1 MDCQKKIRMFFTR
14 RSRLSTSEIGKA
26 AQRPVLGMVAL
37 DSGSDSDSSD
47 EAGANVDWLA
57 VVRREPSVPSAVVHE
72 GFFCDGCA
80 ADDSEPSP
88 IVGVRYS
95 RNGEEYDLCSA
106 CFAQLSPTNKH
117 RYTAL
122 NEALPVDDSVD
133 GDSGMESEY
142 EEENNDFGARGHTP
156 AATTSA
162 LDAKIADLEAF
173 VDGGENSSDSSD
185 SSDSDD
191 EHVDV
196 TAKHKVS
203 DFQHNRDAAAV
214 PQLERIQ
221 PLSQESLP
229 EFYRKSKVRKGNAA
243 AAEAA
248 VSAAAAAIAYEKAE
262 KRSLYCRVCKQ
273 KFETVETLQQHRAT
287 REHKAAEERDRDG
300 SYCPLCDKQ
309 FTSPDQLREHVRG
322 KWHQAREEAAVK
334 GKKFVAPGK
343 QKAKR
348 RGNASGS
355 KVTSSRAP
363 GGGTLGAKMRAANA
377 PAPEKKPLVVR
388 FGTETGGQIKV
399 KGHKKVLGGLRE
411 KPAAKSTGS
420 TKEKTRDSRQQHGNG
435 SNESSASNKS
445 APTAHIRTEGKSRKR
460 QRSDPVAEMRPSR
473 LL

>member
-1 MDCQKKIRMFFTR
+1 M
-14 RSRLSTSEIGKA
+14 
-26 AQRPVLGMVAL
+26 VLL

-47 EAGANVDWLA
+47 GSGANVDWLA
-57 VVRREPSVPSAVVHE
+57 VVRGEPFAPSAVVHE

-80 ADDSEPSP
+80 ADDSEPRP
-88 IVGVRYS
+88 IVGVRYN

-106 CFAQLSPTNKH
+106 CFAQLSPTEKH
-117 RYTAL
+117 RYIAL
-122 NEALPVDDSVD
+122 EEALPVDDE
-133 GDSGMESEY
+133 DSGTESED
-142 EEENNDFGARGHTP
+142 EAEINDLAARSHTP
-156 AATTSA
+156 AASTSA

-173 VDGGENSSDSSD
+173 VEGRESDNGSSD

-191 EHVDV
+191 EGVDAP
-196 TAKHKVS
+196 AKHQVS
-203 DFQHNRDAAAV
+203 DFQHSRDAAAL

-221 PLSQESLP
+221 PLPQDSLP

-273 KFETVETLQQHRAT
+273 QFETVETLQQHRAT

-343 QKAKR
+343 QKATR
-348 RGNASGS
+348 RGNALAS

-363 GGGTLGAKMRAANA
+363 GGGTLGAKIRAANT

-388 FGTETGGQIKV
+388 FGTETGGQIQV
-399 KGHKKVLGGLRE
+399 KGHKKVLAGLRQ
-411 KPAAKSTGS
+411 KIAAKPTGS
-420 TKEKTRDSRQQHGNG
+420 TKEKTRDSKQHQGSG
-435 SNESSASNKS
+435 SNESSASKTNAPS
-445 APTAHIRTEGKSRKR
+445 SASNTNAPTAHIRTEGKSRKR
-460 QRSDPVAEMRPSR
+460 QRPDPV
-473 LL
+473 